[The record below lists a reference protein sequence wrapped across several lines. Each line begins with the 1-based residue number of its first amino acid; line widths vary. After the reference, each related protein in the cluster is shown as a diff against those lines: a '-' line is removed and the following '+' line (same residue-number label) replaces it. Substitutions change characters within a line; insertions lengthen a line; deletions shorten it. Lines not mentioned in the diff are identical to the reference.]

1 MAVKNALRLVVK
13 GRGACFYY
21 HLNDNLCSMVE
32 LFLLL
37 REKLSTVDDQE
48 VESLMFNDWSLLTFV
63 RELIQA
69 LISSKKFGDYGKCN
83 EEIKVCK

>member
-13 GRGACFYY
+13 GRGACF
-21 HLNDNLCSMVE
+21 LNDNLCFMVE